1 MAEIVHVNHLFRV
14 KIPAL
19 ALLAATLFPMQS
31 FAATVTNLIDSF
43 TTSQS
48 ISTNNASSTNTVA
61 SAGSIGGFRTLSLTT
76 SGGNLTENTS
86 IFVSA
91 TTQRLTL
98 NTPVEA
104 IANFQLKWGGA
115 GGNTGLGEDFGN
127 GQALDLATSF
137 LSFSLRSADLSSNF
151 TWQFIDN
158 LGLTASY
165 GGTFP
170 PHSSG
175 SPALPF
181 SIGLDSF
188 ANSGAVNWNA
198 IDYIIFSG
206 GGVEDLDMT
215 VNAPFQVVASTVPE
229 PGAWALLLMG
239 LAVTAVALRRRAS
252 RRV

>member
-1 MAEIVHVNHLFRV
+1 MKR
-14 KIPAL
+14 PAL
-19 ALLAATLFPMQS
+19 TLLVATLMSSQS

-48 ISTNNASSTNTVA
+48 ISTNNASSTNTVS
-61 SAGSIGGFRTLSLTT
+61 SAGAIGGFRTLSLTT
-76 SGGNLTENTS
+76 SGGNLSENTS
-86 IFVSA
+86 IFVSSA
-91 TTQRLTL
+91 SQRLTL
-98 NTPVEA
+98 NTPVDA
-104 IANFQLKWGGA
+104 TANFQLTWGGA
-115 GGNTGLGEDFGN
+115 GGNTGLGADFGA
-127 GQALDLATSF
+127 GQPLDLTTSL
-137 LSFSLRSADLSSNF
+137 LSFSLRSTDLSSNF

-158 LGLTASY
+158 LGITASY
-165 GGTFP
+165 GGSFP

-181 SIGLDSF
+181 SITLDSF

-229 PGAWALLLMG
+229 PGTWVLLISG
-239 LAVTAVALRRRAS
+239 LAVTAVALHRRAS
-252 RRV
+252 RHV

>member
-1 MAEIVHVNHLFRV
+1 MKR
-14 KIPAL
+14 PAL
-19 ALLAATLFPMQS
+19 TVLTATLLSAQS

-61 SAGSIGGFRTLSLTT
+61 SAGAIGGFRTLSLTT
-76 SGGNLTENTS
+76 SGGNVSENTS

-91 TTQRLTL
+91 ASQRLTL
-98 NTPVEA
+98 NTPVDA
-104 IANFQLKWGGA
+104 TANFQLAWGGA
-115 GGNTGLGEDFGN
+115 GGNTGLGEDFGD
-127 GQALDLATSF
+127 GQPLDLTTSF
-137 LSFSLRSADLSSNF
+137 LSFSLRGTDLSSDF
-151 TWQFIDN
+151 TWQFIDS
-158 LGLTASY
+158 LGVTASY

-188 ANSGAVNWNA
+188 ANSGGVNWNN

-229 PGAWALLLMG
+229 PGTWALLLSG
-239 LAVTAVALRRRAS
+239 LALTAVALRRRAS
-252 RRV
+252 RAAIERLP

>member
-1 MAEIVHVNHLFRV
+1 V
-14 KIPAL
+14 KRSAL
-19 ALLAATLFPMQS
+19 ILLAATMMFSQS

-48 ISTNNASSTNTVA
+48 ISTNNASSTNTVS
-61 SAGSIGGFRTLSLTT
+61 SAGAIGGFRTLSLTT
-76 SGGNLTENTS
+76 SGGNLSENTS

-91 TTQRLTL
+91 STQRLTL

-104 IANFQLKWGGA
+104 TANFQLTWGGA
-115 GGNTGLGEDFGN
+115 GGNTGLGADFGA
-127 GQALDLATSF
+127 GQPLDLTTSF
-137 LSFSLRSADLSSNF
+137 LSFSLRSTDLSSSF
-151 TWQFIDN
+151 TWQFIDD
-158 LGLTASY
+158 LGITASY
-165 GGTFP
+165 GGIFP

-175 SPALPF
+175 SPALPY

-206 GGVEDLDMT
+206 GGVEDLDMS

-229 PGAWALLLMG
+229 PGTWALLLAG

>member
-1 MAEIVHVNHLFRV
+1 MKR
-14 KIPAL
+14 PAL
-19 ALLAATLFPMQS
+19 TLLVATLMSSQS
-31 FAATVTNLIDSF
+31 FAATVTNLIDNF

-48 ISTNNASSTNTVA
+48 ISTNNASSTNTVP
-61 SAGSIGGFRTLSLTT
+61 SVGSIGGFRTLSLTT
-76 SGGNLTENTS
+76 SGGDIGENTS

-98 NTPVEA
+98 NTPVDTT
-104 IANFQLKWGGA
+104 ANFQLTWGGA
-115 GGNTGLGEDFGN
+115 GGNTGLGADFGA
-127 GQALDLATSF
+127 GQPLDLTTSL
-137 LSFSLRSADLSSNF
+137 LSFSLRSTDLSSNF

-158 LGLTASY
+158 LGITASY
-165 GGTFP
+165 GGSFP

-181 SIGLDSF
+181 SITLDSF

-229 PGAWALLLMG
+229 PSTWALLLSG
-239 LAVTAVALRRRAS
+239 LAVTAVALHRRAC

>member
-1 MAEIVHVNHLFRV
+1 MKR
-14 KIPAL
+14 PAL
-19 ALLAATLFPMQS
+19 TLLVATLISSQS
-31 FAATVTNLIDSF
+31 FAATVTNLIDNF

-48 ISTNNASSTNTVA
+48 ISTNNASSTNTVP
-61 SAGSIGGFRTLSLTT
+61 SVGSIGGFRTLSLTT
-76 SGGNLTENTS
+76 SGGDIGENTS

-98 NTPVEA
+98 NTPVDTT
-104 IANFQLKWGGA
+104 ANFQLTWGGA
-115 GGNTGLGEDFGN
+115 GGNTGLGADFGA
-127 GQALDLATSF
+127 GQPLDLTTSL
-137 LSFSLRSADLSSNF
+137 LSFSLRSTDLSSNF

-158 LGLTASY
+158 LGITASY
-165 GGTFP
+165 GGSFP

-181 SIGLDSF
+181 SITLDSF

-229 PGAWALLLMG
+229 PGTWVLLLSG
-239 LAVTAVALRRRAS
+239 LAVTAVALHRRAS
-252 RRV
+252 RHV

>member
-1 MAEIVHVNHLFRV
+1 LHVNHLHPV
-14 KIPAL
+14 KRSAL
-19 ALLAATLFPMQS
+19 ILLAATMMFSQS

-48 ISTNNASSTNTVA
+48 ISTNNASSTNTVS
-61 SAGSIGGFRTLSLTT
+61 SAGAIGGFRTLSLTT
-76 SGGNLTENTS
+76 SGGNLSENTS

-91 TTQRLTL
+91 STQRLTL

-104 IANFQLKWGGA
+104 TANFQLTWGGA
-115 GGNTGLGEDFGN
+115 GGNTGLGADFGA
-127 GQALDLATSF
+127 GQPLDLTTSF
-137 LSFSLRSADLSSNF
+137 LSFSLRSTDLSSSF
-151 TWQFIDN
+151 TWQFIDD
-158 LGLTASY
+158 LGTIASY

-181 SIGLDSF
+181 SIALDSF

-206 GGVEDLDMT
+206 GGVEDLDMS

-229 PGAWALLLMG
+229 PATWALLLSG

>member
-1 MAEIVHVNHLFRV
+1 MKRLT
-14 KIPAL
+14 L
-19 ALLAATLFPMQS
+19 TLLAATLFSAQS
-31 FAATVTNLIDSF
+31 FAASVTNLIDSF

-48 ISTNNASSTNTVA
+48 VATNNASVTNTVA
-61 SAGSIGGFRTLSLTT
+61 SAGAIGGFRTLSLTT
-76 SGGNLTENTS
+76 SGGNVSENTS

-98 NTPVEA
+98 NTPVDA
-104 IANFQLKWGGA
+104 ISNFQLKWGGA
-115 GGNTGLGEDFGN
+115 GGNTGLGADFGA
-127 GQALDLATSF
+127 GQALDLTTSF
-137 LSFSLRSADLSSNF
+137 LSFSLRSTDLSSNF

-158 LGLTASY
+158 LGITASY
-165 GGTFP
+165 GGTFSPQSTNSP
-170 PHSSG
+170 PF
-175 SPALPF
+175 PF

-215 VNAPFQVVASTVPE
+215 LNAPFQVVASTVPE
-229 PGAWALLLMG
+229 PGTWALLISG

-252 RRV
+252 RRF

>member
-1 MAEIVHVNHLFRV
+1 MKR
-14 KIPAL
+14 PAL
-19 ALLAATLFPMQS
+19 ILLAATMMSAQS
-31 FAATVTNLIDSF
+31 FAETVTNVIDSF

-48 ISTNNASSTNTVA
+48 ISTNNASSTNTVS
-61 SAGSIGGFRTLSLTT
+61 SAGAIGGFRTLSLTT
-76 SGGNLTENTS
+76 SGGNLSENTS

-91 TTQRLTL
+91 ASQRLTL

-104 IANFQLKWGGA
+104 TANFQLTWGGA
-115 GGNTGLGEDFGN
+115 GGNTGLGADFGD
-127 GQALDLATSF
+127 GQPLDLTSSF
-137 LSFSLRSADLSSNF
+137 LTFSLRSTDLSSSF
-151 TWQFIDN
+151 TWEFIDD
-158 LGLTASY
+158 LGTIASY

-181 SIGLDSF
+181 SIPLDSF
-188 ANSGAVNWNA
+188 ANSGAFNWNA

-215 VNAPFQVVASTVPE
+215 VNAPFQVVASVPE
-229 PGAWALLLMG
+229 PATWALLLSG